1 MRAAEAAWRGG
12 RSGGLEPC
20 SLPGLLRCNGL
31 LSPLCSVFFSR
42 LHLTAV
48 PPHLVVA
55 DDCISKALGFFILIQ
70 GQRERDGQLVAGAL
84 SEEQGNYFPRHALQI
99 SPQSLLAQM
108 ASCVYPEPIRGAR
121 GGMMQSRL
129 GGAAKLLPAPELAGA
144 AEVEVVSRRP
154 GAPGRV
160 PTASV
165 GLWQLRASSPRR
177 S

>member
-1 MRAAEAAWRGG
+1 M
-12 RSGGLEPC
+12 
-20 SLPGLLRCNGL
+20 
-31 LSPLCSVFFSR
+31 
-42 LHLTAV
+42 
-48 PPHLVVA
+48 VA
-55 DDCISKALGFFILIQ
+55 DDCISKALGFFLLIQ

-99 SPQSLLAQM
+99 SAQSLLAQM
-108 ASCVYPEPIRGAR
+108 GSRVYPEPIRGAR

-129 GGAAKLLPAPELAGA
+129 GGASSQLPPALAGA

-154 GAPGRV
+154 EAPGRA

-165 GLWQLRASSPRR
+165 GLSQLRASAPRR